1 MKGHYRGDTGAA
13 AAPDGRPGHVAMAR
27 PPDSERRFV
36 SHALDPDLPVA
47 GRSGKIAGYRLDKYL
62 GQGRMAAV
70 DLAQD
75 RRLHRRVALKVL
87 APDLARDA
95 AFRTSVIR
103 ESRAATAVDHPHII
117 PVYDADE
124 ASGTLYVAMRY
135 VRGGDAR
142 SLLNR
147 LGPLPFGHAWH
158 IIAQIA
164 SALDAAHAHG
174 LVHRDVRPGNILL
187 DASDTADGGTSQRVG
202 DCEFDHAYLSD
213 FGMSKGFSPG
223 QIIATDQ
230 FTGMLDYAAPE
241 HIEGRAL
248 DGRADLY
255 SLACTA
261 FELLSGIPPFGPD
274 QGPTLMYAQLYALP
288 PSATAR
294 RPELPAAADLVLA
307 TALAKNPADRY
318 PSCGRFAGE
327 LRAALGLKPGE
338 PADPP
343 RSRSP
348 GRTGLAGK
356 SGLAAADERP
366 IAADERPIAADKR
379 PAAGPGPLDPDATD
393 ESAGP
398 DPELSAQRPR
408 ARRPILVAAA
418 VVVVTVAAAS
428 GVALSKRSA
437 PDRPAISSPA
447 ASSPAGRSRSP
458 SPPAAPS
465 PQPSVLASR
474 QAAALSTLLTS
485 SAAARTALHEAVSQV
500 GACTNLSGAV
510 SQLQGVVNQRA
521 SEHGRASTLPT
532 SALPDGTKV
541 KSELIMALSSSL
553 KADREYLAW
562 ARQQL
567 DGGCTPSDQS
577 SAYNAALS
585 ASQLADAAKA
595 AFVQVWNP
603 VAARY
608 GVGQNSPRDI

>member
-1 MKGHYRGDTGAA
+1 M
-13 AAPDGRPGHVAMAR
+13 
-27 PPDSERRFV
+27 
-36 SHALDPDLPVA
+36 SHALDPDLPVS

-70 DLAQD
+70 YLAQD

-174 LVHRDVRPGNILL
+174 LVHRDVRPDNILL
-187 DASDTADGGTSQRVG
+187 DASDTADGGTSQRAG

-230 FTGMLDYAAPE
+230 FTGTLDYAAPE
-241 HIEGRAL
+241 QIEGRAL

-274 QGPTLMYAQLYALP
+274 QGLTLMYAQLYALP

-294 RPELPAAADLVLA
+294 RPELPAAVDLVLA
-307 TALAKNPADRY
+307 TALAKDPADRY

-327 LRAALGLKPGE
+327 LRAALGLGPGG

-343 RSRSP
+343 RSR
-348 GRTGLAGK
+348 
-356 SGLAAADERP
+356 
-366 IAADERPIAADKR
+366 
-379 PAAGPGPLDPDATD
+379 
-393 ESAGP
+393 
-398 DPELSAQRPR
+398 
-408 ARRPILVAAA
+408 
-418 VVVVTVAAAS
+418 
-428 GVALSKRSA
+428 
-437 PDRPAISSPA
+437 
-447 ASSPAGRSRSP
+447 
-458 SPPAAPS
+458 PPAAPDWPGIRAGRRRRPTRRPS
-465 PQPSVLASR
+465 PPRAADAADSGLPLDRVRRIPDGDGRAGPILNVRAAPPARGPSWWPRPRPWSSWPSRPPPASPCRSDRLLTGRPCPLPPHPLRPAARARHRRQQRHHRRPSVLASR

-521 SEHGRASTLPT
+521 SEYGRASALPT
-532 SALPDGTKV
+532 SALPDGAKV
-541 KSELIMALSSSL
+541 KSELVAALGSSL
-553 KADREYLAW
+553 KADRDYLTW
-562 ARQQL
+562 AQQQL
-567 DGGCTPSDQS
+567 DGGCTPSES
-577 SAYNAALS
+577 
-585 ASQLADAAKA
+585 
-595 AFVQVWNP
+595 VQCL
-603 VAARY
+603 
-608 GVGQNSPRDI
+608 

>member
-1 MKGHYRGDTGAA
+1 
-13 AAPDGRPGHVAMAR
+13 
-27 PPDSERRFV
+27 
-36 SHALDPDLPVA
+36 
-47 GRSGKIAGYRLDKYL
+47 
-62 GQGRMAAV
+62 MAAV
-70 DLAQD
+70 YLAQD

-117 PVYDADE
+117 PVYEADE

-147 LGPLPFGHAWH
+147 LGPLPFGHAWR

-230 FTGMLDYAAPE
+230 FTGTLDYAAPE

-261 FELLSGIPPFGPD
+261 FELLSGLPPFGPD
-274 QGPTLMYAQLYALP
+274 QGPTLMYAQLYAPP

-294 RPELPAAADLVLA
+294 RPELPAAVDLVLA

-327 LRAALGLKPGE
+327 LRAALGLRPGD

-348 GRTGLAGK
+348 GRTGPASE

-366 IAADERPIAADKR
+366 LPPRRHHCRRRERHCR
-379 PAAGPGPLDPDATD
+379 RRDA
-393 ESAGP
+393 P
-398 DPELSAQRPR
+398 Y
-408 ARRPILVAAA
+408 
-418 VVVVTVAAAS
+418 
-428 GVALSKRSA
+428 
-437 PDRPAISSPA
+437 
-447 ASSPAGRSRSP
+447 
-458 SPPAAPS
+458 
-465 PQPSVLASR
+465 
-474 QAAALSTLLTS
+474 
-485 SAAARTALHEAVSQV
+485 
-500 GACTNLSGAV
+500 C
-510 SQLQGVVNQRA
+510 
-521 SEHGRASTLPT
+521 
-532 SALPDGTKV
+532 
-541 KSELIMALSSSL
+541 
-553 KADREYLAW
+553 
-562 ARQQL
+562 
-567 DGGCTPSDQS
+567 C
-577 SAYNAALS
+577 
-585 ASQLADAAKA
+585 
-595 AFVQVWNP
+595 
-603 VAARY
+603 
-608 GVGQNSPRDI
+608 